1 MGLAAE
7 KKLQVVQLVLDNDYD
22 LEPANVLREQFRRER
37 YFNLMYIHLL
47 QLYYGLFRYPG

>member
-22 LEPANVLREQFRRER
+22 LEPANMLREQFRRER